1 MHRMLDA
8 KTQHAKAQREYAAK
22 LKKKGIPTSDD
33 LARAMLAA
41 VRKGYRD
48 VKSSRAE
55 AKRAMGPLIAAAVDH
70 LVARGFDRKETT
82 DRLARTIFRK
92 NANHCHFI
100 SLLID
105 P

>member
-8 KTQHAKAQREYAAK
+8 KTQHTKGPREYAAK

-41 VRKGYRD
+41 LRKGYRD
-48 VKSSRAE
+48 EKPSRAE
-55 AKRAMGPLIAAAVDH
+55 AKKAVGPLIAAAVVH
-70 LVARGFDRKETT
+70 LVAHSFDRKEAT

-92 NANHCHFI
+92 NANH
-100 SLLID
+100 
-105 P
+105 